1 MLNKDE
7 LVSQLGNIVDVDT
20 IQGVT
25 VSNPIKKN
33 TELGTKIKIVT
44 CTCKK

>member
-7 LVSQLGNIVDVDT
+7 LVSQLGNIIDVDT

-33 TELGTKIKIVT
+33 TEPYYVLDEFI
-44 CTCKK
+44 

>member
-7 LVSQLGNIVDVDT
+7 LVSQLGNIIDVDT

-25 VSNPIKKN
+25 VSNPIR
-33 TELGTKIKIVT
+33 KIQNLEQK
-44 CTCKK
+44 

>member
-33 TELGTKIKIVT
+33 TELVVLPRADYVMQ
-44 CTCKK
+44 